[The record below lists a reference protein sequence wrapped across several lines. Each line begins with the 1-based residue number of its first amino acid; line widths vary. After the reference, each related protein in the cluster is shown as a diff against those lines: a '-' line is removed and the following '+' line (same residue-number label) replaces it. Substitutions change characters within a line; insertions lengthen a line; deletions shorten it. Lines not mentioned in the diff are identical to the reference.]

1 MYLMMMHVI
10 TDQNVNGVDDDDL
23 QVNGFGKE
31 GLRLGATLH
40 WPIHQVFVVIV
51 IVIITII
58 IITNMLMIV
67 AIIDFL
73 SLTS

>member
-10 TDQNVNGVDDDDL
+10 TDQNVNDVDDDDL

-31 GLRLGATLH
+31 GLRLDATLH

-51 IVIITII
+51 IIAII
-58 IITNMLMIV
+58 IMLMIV